1 MAANPKLRFVVLA
14 VALLGTAGAVYW
26 ASQLPQGDAAAGA
39 PAPAVERPR
48 PARPLT
54 AAAGSSA
61 EVGPPGDLDLNRLKR
76 TPGSEASTDVFNRKS
91 FAPAPPPRPAKPIAQ
106 PGAAVAAAP
115 PPPPPPPPVPFSY
128 MGRLAEGG
136 KNLVFLAMGDRNL
149 VVKAGDIIDNTY
161 RVDEIGASALVLTY
175 LPQNVR
181 QSMPIGASQ

>member
-1 MAANPKLRFVVLA
+1 
-14 VALLGTAGAVYW
+14 
-26 ASQLPQGDAAAGA
+26 
-39 PAPAVERPR
+39 
-48 PARPLT
+48 
-54 AAAGSSA
+54 
-61 EVGPPGDLDLNRLKR
+61 
-76 TPGSEASTDVFNRKS
+76 
-91 FAPAPPPRPAKPIAQ
+91 
-106 PGAAVAAAP
+106 
-115 PPPPPPPPVPFSY
+115 